1 MKQSTQKLASGAQ
14 EIKNPKEIGFPGVQ
28 EEVSMRR
35 LLVVA
40 VVVLAASFAA
50 FAVAGD
56 AAAGKAVFD
65 GAKPACKTCHTDAKN
80 PLAKAGAE
88 NSADELKAWV
98 RTPKEMIAKK
108 GKKGVMPAYA
118 AEKVS
123 DADLE
128 NLVAYL
134 ATLK

>member
-1 MKQSTQKLASGAQ
+1 
-14 EIKNPKEIGFPGVQ
+14 
-28 EEVSMRR
+28 MRR

-65 GAKPACKTCHTDAKN
+65 GAKPACKGCHTDAKN

-88 NSADELKAWV
+88 NSADELKAWI
-98 RTPKEMIAKK
+98 RTPKDMIAKK
-108 GKKGVMPAYA
+108 GKKGIMPAYA
-118 AEKVS
+118 PEKIS
-123 DADLE
+123 DADVE

-134 ATLK
+134 ATMK